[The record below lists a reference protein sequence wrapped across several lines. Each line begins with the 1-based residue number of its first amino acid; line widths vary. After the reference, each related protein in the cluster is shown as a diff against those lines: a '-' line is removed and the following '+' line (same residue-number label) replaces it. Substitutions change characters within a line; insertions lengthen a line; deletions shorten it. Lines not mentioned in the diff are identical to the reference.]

1 MITWVT
7 QEIPLIF
14 NHLGLNY
21 IFSKEIFSELFV
33 VPGRDV
39 VHAFETKRDHKIKET
54 SRSILYTARL
64 YYLFISPGLKYDGI
78 INAC

>member
-1 MITWVT
+1 MAS
-7 QEIPLIF
+7 E
-14 NHLGLNY
+14 LNY
-21 IFSKEIFSELFV
+21 MFSKEVFSELFV

-39 VHAFETKRDHKIKET
+39 VHAFETKRDHKVKET

-78 INAC
+78 INAY